1 MRVAIITES
10 FLPQINGVTNSVCRV
25 VEQLTRRGHDALVV
39 APGDGIT
46 EYLGAPVVRVR
57 SATLPGNQ
65 DSVVGLATWR
75 RVRGPLRDF
84 QPDVVH
90 LASPAW
96 LGKAGMRA
104 AASLDIPTVA
114 VFQTDLAGFAR
125 GYRLWRLVGDGM
137 IWSWLGRIHE
147 QADRTLAPSSA
158 TMQQLAAHGFPR
170 LARWGRGVDLIRFHP
185 SHRDER
191 LRREIAGPGEVIVG
205 YVGRLAPEK
214 RVSAL
219 SVLRDLPGVRLAIV
233 GGGPSE
239 SALRR
244 ELPDAAFLGFR
255 TGEDL
260 SRAYASLD
268 VFVHTG
274 PAETF
279 CQTVQEAL
287 ASGVP
292 VVGPNSG
299 GPVDLITPGRNGFL
313 ADPDDPAQLRAAVQK
328 LATDPELR
336 AGMST
341 AARRSVQGRSWAAI
355 CDELLGHYTAA
366 IARHTAQRASSAP
379 PTGAVGTAAET
390 HDAQELTRP
399 RTVQASHR
407 AQSARVRRTQRA

>member
-25 VEQLTRRGHDALVV
+25 VEHLARHRHDALVV
-39 APGDGIT
+39 APGEGVT
-46 EYLGAPVVRVR
+46 QYLGAPVVRVR
-57 SATLPGNQ
+57 SATLPGNE

-75 RVRGPLRDF
+75 RISAVLREF

-96 LGKAGMRA
+96 LGKAGMKA
-104 AASLDIPTVA
+104 AARLEIPTVA

-125 GYRLWRLVGDGM
+125 GYRVWRMVGDGA

-147 QADRTLAPSSA
+147 RADRTLAPSSA

-170 LARWGRGVDLIRFHP
+170 LARWGRGVDLVRFHP
-185 SHRDER
+185 AHRHER
-191 LRREIAGPGEVIVG
+191 LRRQIAPAGEAIVG

-214 RVSAL
+214 HVSSLA
-219 SVLRDLPGVRLAIV
+219 VLRDVPGIRVAIV

-239 SALRR
+239 DALRR
-244 ELPDAAFLGFR
+244 QLPDAAFLGFR

-292 VVGPNSG
+292 VVAPNSG
-299 GPVDLITPGRNGFL
+299 GPVDLVAPGRNGFL
-313 ADPDDPAQLRAAVQK
+313 ADPADPLQMRAAVEK
-328 LATDPELR
+328 LAGDAELR
-336 AGMST
+336 SAMSV
-341 AARRSVQGRSWAAI
+341 AARESVHGRSWAAV
-355 CDELLGHYTAA
+355 CDELLGHYADAVAHRNGEAA
-366 IARHTAQRASSAP
+366 RDNRRSAASRS
-379 PTGAVGTAAET
+379 
-390 HDAQELTRP
+390 
-399 RTVQASHR
+399 
-407 AQSARVRRTQRA
+407 